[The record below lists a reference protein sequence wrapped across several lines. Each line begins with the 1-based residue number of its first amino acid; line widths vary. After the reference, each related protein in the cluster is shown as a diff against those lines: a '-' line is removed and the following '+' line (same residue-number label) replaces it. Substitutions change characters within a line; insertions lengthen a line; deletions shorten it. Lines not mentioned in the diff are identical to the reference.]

1 MYQDT
6 WSNIIEHNI
15 DKEVIVVDRPI
26 IKIIIGAL
34 WVIFVWFLLE
44 VMGSFIKIFIFSK
57 FAGGCPNVPKGYK
70 MVKSE

>member
-1 MYQDT
+1 M
-6 WSNIIEHNI
+6 
-15 DKEVIVVDRPI
+15 DRPI